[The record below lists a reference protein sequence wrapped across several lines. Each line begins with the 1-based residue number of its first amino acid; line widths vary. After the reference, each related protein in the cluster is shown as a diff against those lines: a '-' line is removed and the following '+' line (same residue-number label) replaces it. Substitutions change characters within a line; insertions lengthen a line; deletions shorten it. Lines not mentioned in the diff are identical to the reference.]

1 MSQPPP
7 DTMTAITVAAPG
19 GPEVMKCTAVPVPA
33 PGPGQ
38 VLIRV
43 AAAGVNRPDL
53 MQRAGAY
60 PPPPGASALLGLEV
74 AGTVAVLGDGVTGIA
89 VGDEVCALTPGGGYA
104 EYCVTPARH
113 CLPLPRGYDMVRA
126 AALPETYFTVWSNV
140 FQRGRLAKGET
151 FLVHGGS
158 SGIGTTAIQ
167 LAHAFGA
174 RVLTTA
180 GSPEKCKVCEE
191 LGADLAIDYR
201 RQDWAAVAGEFAGKK
216 GIDVIL
222 DMVGG
227 DYINRNL
234 RLLAVDGRYVMIAFL
249 GGSKAEV
256 DFVGLLVRRQTI
268 TGSTLRPQSDE
279 AKAAIADAL
288 REKVWPL
295 LESGEIGPVIHKT
308 LPLAEAGAAHT
319 LMESSAHIG
328 KIMLTVE

>member
-1 MSQPPP
+1 MSQSPP
-7 DTMTAITVAAPG
+7 DMMTAITVAEPG
-19 GPEVMKCTAVPVPA
+19 GPDVMNIGLVLVPV

-104 EYCVTPARH
+104 EYCLTPARH
-113 CLPLPRGYDMVRA
+113 CLPLPKGYDMVRA

-180 GSPEKCKVCEE
+180 GSPEKCKVCER

-201 RQDWAAVAGEFAGKK
+201 TQDWAAIAGEFAGKP

-256 DFVGLLVRRQTI
+256 DFVGLLIRRQTI
-268 TGSTLRPQSDE
+268 TGSTLRPQSGD

-295 LESGEIGPVIHKT
+295 LDAGKIGPVIQKT
-308 LPLAEAGAAHT
+308 LPLAEAGAAHA